1 MKHSVSSFF
10 ALLLLIAVA
19 VAAPAQTPTGGLRGS
34 VTDPAK
40 AIISDAVVTVKNKQT
55 GAERAVSSKSS
66 GEFFISNLL
75 PGQYEVKVVARG
87 FKTHISGVTIQVGD
101 TATLDVALEVGDA
114 SESVVISGDSTALVN
129 PSDYKV
135 DGVITRQKIDSLPL
149 NGRNFLQL
157 ASLEPGVR
165 VSVGQPG
172 DANNLFNV
180 SIGGGNSDFT
190 RLTVDGGNIV
200 DPVTGGAGQNYSV
213 DTIQEFQIS
222 SFNFDLKTGVTSVG
236 AVNIVS
242 RTGGNEYHGSGF
254 GYFRDHN
261 MGAYPVLNRIP
272 NNPDPFFR
280 RLQAGFALGGPIIK
294 NKLAFFNN
302 FERLNQTSA
311 VATIHP
317 ESPVF
322 SQFDTVSSSPYKGY
336 LYNVRLDYTINSK
349 HSTFLR
355 YASDNNKAFAP
366 VENNTLPSDWRVNKN
381 DVYQAQAGWTY
392 SINPSLINQL
402 SFNYQYIGNR
412 SLLPTTADCPGCIG
426 LGGAQVR
433 VNNVPSFRIG
443 NNIQAPQDRHL
454 FRYETTDNLTWN
466 KGAHIVETGGT
477 WEKGYGQGS
486 WKFVDPAIVVT
497 HDPRDVAQVNG
508 AIDALAAGLGLP
520 ANDPNGQLLRS
531 VFGPVA
537 PILKLPLP
545 SAFITPGAQITAND
559 IFGLP
564 VAFVT
569 RGLGDGAQP
578 PPFNS
583 SFARNAQ
590 RFRFYGQDTWRV
602 RPGLTLKY
610 GLSYLYEDKLWN
622 HDLQKSSLFANTGLY
637 GTADANPRDKNN
649 FAPAL
654 GFAWNVKNDNKTV
667 IRGGFSMAYDTSLYV
682 NRLTERALLGPVG
695 NGRVVLPGDFFQ
707 NTIAFPQLPAQV
719 TAALPLVAAALQQA
733 SQSPAFDAATRAQ
746 LQTLAGLVPGFVVL
760 NPALGAPLNT
770 ATLQVLP
777 TKLTTAQA
785 LQILAQQGSAIQ
797 GQLNQLGAAG
807 VIGEDFFKTASGN
820 SVLIDPDIKLPY
832 SESFSIGVQRELPWN
847 MAINADF
854 VFRRYLHTFFQRDR
868 ALFNRA
874 ASLGGPIIPACTG
887 TQAINPAMRCLNG
900 PFEVLEGSGRED
912 YKGLLVK
919 LEKRFTNRY
928 QFTAS
933 YAYSRLRGFDYDLD
947 LTNPFAFSGF
957 GAADRPHIFSFS
969 GVADL
974 PLGFRAGLIMSFE
987 SGAPM
992 TVKIPGV
999 TALNSDLNG
1008 DGTSNDLLPG
1018 TSFNKVN
1025 RDISASDLRRLVDQ
1039 YNSQFAGKPAL
1050 RGSNLFIPRLAL
1062 PSNFDLGD
1070 SFQSTE
1076 VRLSKEFNIIAERL
1090 KLELTGEVF
1099 NLFNTSNKLRFRGD
1113 LDSGFGQAI
1122 EKASPTFGLGGPRT
1136 FQIGGRIKF

>member
-1 MKHSVSSFF
+1 MRYSVSSFF

-19 VAAPAQTPTGGLRGS
+19 VATPAQTPTGALQGS

-66 GEFFISNLL
+66 GDYFINNLL
-75 PGQYEVKVVARG
+75 PGEYEVKVMAKG
-87 FKTHISGVTIQVGD
+87 FKTHIAAATVQVGV
-101 TATLDVALEVGDA
+101 TATLEVALEVGDA
-114 SESVVISGDSTALVN
+114 SETVVISGESTALVN
-129 PSDYKV
+129 PADYKV
-135 DGVITRQKIDSLPL
+135 DGVITRQKIDGLPL

-165 VSVGQPG
+165 VSTGQPG
-172 DANNLFNV
+172 NANNIFNV
-180 SIGGGNSDFT
+180 SIGGGGSAFT

-200 DPVTGGAGQNYSV
+200 DPVTGGAAQNYSV

-261 MGAYPVLNRIP
+261 MGAYPILNRVP

-280 RLQAGFALGGPIIK
+280 RLQAGFALSGPIIK
-294 NKLAFFNN
+294 NKLAFFTNL
-302 FERLNQTSA
+302 ERLNQTS
-311 VATIHP
+311 VFSTIHTG
-317 ESPVF
+317 SPFF
-322 SQFDTVSSSPYKGY
+322 SRLDTVSSSPYRGY
-336 LYNVRLDYTINSK
+336 LYNLRLDYTINAK

-355 YASDNNKAFAP
+355 YASDNNKVFGP
-366 VENNTLPSDWRVNKN
+366 VDNNVLPSNWRTNKN

-402 SFNYQYIGNR
+402 SFNYQQIGNR
-412 SLLPTTADCPGCIG
+412 SLIPTAADCPGCLG

-433 VNNVPSFRIG
+433 VNNSSFIMG
-443 NNIQAPQDRHL
+443 NNVNAPQNRVL
-454 FRYETTDNLTWN
+454 FRYETTDNLTWS
-466 KGAHIVETGGT
+466 KGAHTVETGGT
-477 WEKGYGQGS
+477 FEKGYGTGTFS
-486 WKFVDPAIVVT
+486 FVDPALVVT
-497 HDPRDVAQVNG
+497 HDPQDVLKLNA
-508 AIDALAAGLGLP
+508 AIDLLGLP
-520 ANDPNGQLLRS
+520 PSIATL
-531 VFGPVA
+531 
-537 PILKLPLP
+537 LKLPLP
-545 SAFITPGAQITAND
+545 AAFTTPGAQITAND
-559 IFGLP
+559 VLGLP
-564 VAFVT
+564 VALVT

-583 SFARNAQ
+583 AFARHVQ

-622 HDLQKSSLFANTGLY
+622 HDLQKSSLFANTALY
-637 GTADANPRDKNN
+637 GTSAPNPRDKNN

-682 NRLTERALLGPVG
+682 NRLTERAILGPVG

-707 NTIAFPQLPAQV
+707 NGFTFLSDQQK
-719 TAALPLVAAALQQA
+719 AALSGFIAALGQVNPAAAGQI
-733 SQSPAFDAATRAQ
+733 
-746 LQTLAGLVPGFVVL
+746 AGLVAVTQ
-760 NPALGAPLNT
+760 PAVGAPLNA

-777 TKLTTAQA
+777 TRLTAAQS
-785 LQILAQQGSAIQ
+785 LQLLAQQGSAIQ
-797 GQLNQLGAAG
+797 GLLNQAGAAG
-807 VIGEDFFKTASGN
+807 VIGADFFKAVTGN

-847 MAINADF
+847 MALNADF
-854 VFRRYLHTFFQRDR
+854 VFRRYIHSFFQRDR

-874 ASLGGPIIPACTG
+874 ASLGGPVIPACTSA
-887 TQAINPAMRCLNG
+887 QRLNPAARCLNG
-900 PFEVLEGSGRED
+900 PFEVIEGSGRED

-919 LEKRFTNRY
+919 LERRFTNRY

-933 YAYSRLRGFDYDLD
+933 YAYSRTRGFDYNLD
-947 LTNPFAFSGF
+947 LNNPFALSGF
-957 GAADRPHIFSFS
+957 GDADRPHIFSFS
-969 GVADL
+969 GVAEL
-974 PLGFRAGLIMSFE
+974 PKGFRAGLIMGFE

-992 TVKIPGV
+992 SVKIPGV
-999 TALNSDLNG
+999 TALTSDLNG

-1018 TSFNKVN
+1018 TSFNTVN
-1025 RDISASDLRRLVDQ
+1025 RDISRSDLRRLVDQ
-1039 YNSQFAGKPAL
+1039 YNAQFAGKPAP
-1050 RGSNLFIPRLAL
+1050 RGVGNVFPTLVL

-1076 VRLSKEFNIIAERL
+1076 VRVSKEFNIVAERL
-1090 KLELTGEVF
+1090 KLELSGEVF
-1099 NLFNTSNKLRFRGD
+1099 NLFNVSNKRSFRGD
-1113 LDSGFGQAI
+1113 LDNSFGQAT
-1122 EKASPTFGLGGPRT
+1122 EKASPTFGLGGPRI

>member
-1 MKHSVSSFF
+1 MKYSVSSLF

-19 VAAPAQTPTGGLRGS
+19 VVAPAQTPTGALRGS

-66 GEFFISNLL
+66 GEFFINSLL
-75 PGQYEVKVVARG
+75 PGEYEVKVVARG
-87 FKTHISGVTIQVGD
+87 FKSHISSVTIQVGD
-101 TATLDVALEVGDA
+101 TSTLEVALEVGDA
-114 SESVVISGDSTALVN
+114 SETVVISGDSTALVN
-129 PSDYKV
+129 PADYKV
-135 DGVITRQKIDSLPL
+135 DGVITRRKIDGLPL

-172 DANNLFNV
+172 NANNLFNV
-180 SIGGGNSDFT
+180 SIGGGNSALT

-200 DPVTGGAGQNYSV
+200 DPVTGSAAQNYSV

-261 MGAYPVLNRIP
+261 MGAYPVLQRIP

-317 ESPVF
+317 ESPIF
-322 SQFDTVSSSPYKGY
+322 SQFDTVSSSPYRGY
-336 LYNVRLDYTINSK
+336 LYNVRLDYTLNSK

-355 YASDNNKAFAP
+355 YASDNNRAFAP

-412 SLLPTTADCPGCIG
+412 SLIPTAADCPGCLG
-426 LGGAQVR
+426 LGGAQIR
-433 VNNVPSFRIG
+433 VNNIPSFRIG

-477 WEKGYGQGS
+477 WEPGYGQGS
-486 WKFVDPAIVVT
+486 WKFVDPGIVVT
-497 HDPRDVAQVNG
+497 HDPNDVIAVNG
-508 AIDALAAGLGLP
+508 AIDQIAAMLPPALGFGLI
-520 ANDPNGQLLRS
+520 
-531 VFGPVA
+531 A
-537 PILKLPLP
+537 PRLKLPLP
-545 SAFITPGAQITAND
+545 AAFTTPGATVTMND
-559 IFGLP
+559 ILGLP

-583 SFARNAQ
+583 STARHAQ

-610 GLSYLYEDKLWN
+610 GLSYLYEDNLWN
-622 HDLQKSSLFANTGLY
+622 HDLQKSSLFAGTPLY
-637 GTADANPRDKNN
+637 STAGANPKDKNN

-682 NRLTERALLGPVG
+682 NRLTERALLGPAG
-695 NGRVVLPGDFFQ
+695 NGRVVLSGDFFQ
-707 NTIAFPQLPAQV
+707 NTFSFLSPTDQATLNAILGALRQFGAGAQATQIAQ
-719 TAALPLVAAALQQA
+719 LVAI
-733 SQSPAFDAATRAQ
+733 T
-746 LQTLAGLVPGFVVL
+746 
-760 NPALGAPLNT
+760 NPAVGAQLNT

-777 TKLTTAQA
+777 TKLTTGQA
-785 LQILAQQGSAIQ
+785 LQILAQQGAAIQ
-797 GQLNQLGAAG
+797 GQLNQAGAAG
-807 VIGEDFFKTASGN
+807 VIGEDVFKAATGN
-820 SVLIDPDIKLPY
+820 SVLIDPNIKLPY

-854 VFRRYLHTFFQRDR
+854 VFRRYLHSFFQRDR
-868 ALFNRA
+868 GLFNRA
-874 ASLGGPIIPACTG
+874 ASMGGPTVPACVG
-887 TQAINPAMRCLNG
+887 AQATDPTVRCLNG

-912 YKGLLVK
+912 YKGLLLK
-919 LEKRFTNRY
+919 LERRFTSRY

-933 YAYSRLRGFDYDLD
+933 YAYSRTRGFNYDLD

-957 GAADRPHIFSFS
+957 GSSDRPHIFSFS

-974 PLGFRAGLIMSFE
+974 PLGFRAGMIVSLE

-992 TVKIPGV
+992 TVRIPGV

-1018 TSFNKVN
+1018 TGFNTVN

-1039 YNSQFAGKPAL
+1039 YNSQFAGKPAP
-1050 RGSNLFIPRLAL
+1050 RGTAQKPAFFPTLAL
-1062 PSNFDLGD
+1062 PSNFDLSD

-1076 VRLSKEFNIIAERL
+1076 VRLSKEFNIVAERL
-1090 KLELTGEVF
+1090 KLELTGELF
-1099 NLFNTSNKLRFRGD
+1099 NVFNTSNKLGFRGD
-1113 LDSGFGQAI
+1113 LDSGFGQATA
-1122 EKASPTFGLGGPRT
+1122 KASPTFGLGGPRV
-1136 FQIGGRIKF
+1136 FQFGGRIKF